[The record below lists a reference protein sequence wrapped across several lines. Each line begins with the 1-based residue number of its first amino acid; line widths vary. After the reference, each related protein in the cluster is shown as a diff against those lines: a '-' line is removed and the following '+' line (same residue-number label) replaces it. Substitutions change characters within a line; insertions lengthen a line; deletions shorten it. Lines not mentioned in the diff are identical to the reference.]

1 MKYIV
6 TGGAGFIGSHLV
18 DTLIEQ
24 GHAVVI
30 IDNLTTG
37 SLLNVHRNARIKKQ
51 DIMHF
56 PLLMH
61 TVYSLKPDGIFHCAA
76 MARTSDCVE
85 NPLLCSKV
93 NAQGTMNVLEAAR
106 LSSTPRVVLSSSSI
120 VYGSNSPYKVSKEI
134 GELWGKLYNEMY
146 GVSNV
151 SLRYSNVYG
160 SRQSEEGAYPNV
172 LASFRRSKRE
182 KGYIEITGDG
192 KQSRNFT
199 HVKDIVKGQ
208 ILAMNSSYIGEPIDL
223 CNEDQWCINDIAPL
237 LGCFEKYGTVK
248 YVADRVGDTK
258 HILQDAEKALH
269 ILGWKAGI
277 KLTDGIK
284 DYL

>member
-1 MKYIV
+1 MRYIV

-24 GHAVVI
+24 GHSVVT
-30 IDNLTTG
+30 IDNLSTG
-37 SLLNVHRNARIKKQ
+37 RLLNVHRNARIKKI
-51 DIMHF
+51 DITHF
-56 PLLMH
+56 PLFLH
-61 TVYSLKPDGIFHCAA
+61 AVYSFEPDGIFHCAA

-93 NAQGTMNVLEAAR
+93 NAQGTINVLEAAR
-106 LSSTPRVVLSSSSI
+106 LSSSPRVVLSSSSI

-134 GELWGKLYNEMY
+134 GELWGKLYNDMY
-146 GVSNV
+146 NVSNI

-160 SRQSEEGAYPNV
+160 PRQSEEGAYPNV
-172 LASFRRSKRE
+172 LAAFKRSKRE

-208 ILAMNSSYIGEPIDL
+208 ILAMNSTYTGEPIDL
-223 CNEDQWCINDIAPL
+223 CNEDAWTINNIAPL
-237 LGCFEKYGTVK
+237 LGCFEKYGTIK
-248 YVADRVGDTK
+248 YVSDRIGDTK
-258 HILQDAEKALH
+258 HILQDASRAQQ
-269 ILGWKAGI
+269 ILGWKADV
-277 KLTDGIK
+277 KLQDGIK